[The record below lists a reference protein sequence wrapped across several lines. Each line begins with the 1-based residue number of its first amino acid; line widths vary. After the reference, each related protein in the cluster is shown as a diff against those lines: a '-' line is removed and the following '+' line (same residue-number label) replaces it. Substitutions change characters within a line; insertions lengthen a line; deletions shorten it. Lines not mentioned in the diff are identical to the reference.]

1 MILFFNIFFI
11 PFKQLYTSCKIE
23 QFCYKVGVVYVAV
36 RVSRCLIEEL
46 AYATD
51 KRLRVI
57 SNICVFKN
65 SLSAKEL
72 KELKNKVINCKIAMW
87 PSVIVL
93 R

>member
-1 MILFFNIFFI
+1 MLFFNISFI

-23 QFCYKVGVVYVAV
+23 QFCYKVGVAYVAV
-36 RVSRCLIEEL
+36 RVSRCLKEEL

-57 SNICVFKN
+57 SNTCVFKN

-72 KELKNKVINCKIAMW
+72 KELKNKVINCKL
-87 PSVIVL
+87 PCGPQ
-93 R
+93 